1 MPDLRQT
8 RRQIKIAVG
17 VMLGVD
23 LVAAILL
30 FSPLVGSAES
40 RRQELTNLWAELK
53 LKTAQVEPLKDMDKR
68 IKLANDQIT
77 TFYDKRFPAEQSQIA
92 TELGKLEKECG
103 VTIDRAKYKTGD
115 VGPGHLEPVELEMDL
130 AGNYAALAK
139 FINAIERDDM
149 FFIINSITLGSEQ
162 QGGVKLQLKMN
173 AYVKV
178 IQN

>member
-8 RRQIKIAVG
+8 RKKIKIALG

-23 LVAAILL
+23 VVAAAVL

-40 RRQELTNLWAELK
+40 RRQELTELWAELK
-53 LKTAQVEPLKDMDKR
+53 MKTAQVEPLKDMDKR
-68 IKLANDQIT
+68 IKLASNQIDG
-77 TFYDKRFPAEQSQIA
+77 FYAKRFPAEQSQIA
-92 TELGKLEKECG
+92 TELGKLQTETG

-115 VGPGHLEPVELEMDL
+115 VGPGRLEPVEIDVDL

-139 FINAIERDDM
+139 FINAVERDDM

-173 AYVKV
+173 AYVKASG
-178 IQN
+178 